1 MLIEKTCPMCGR
13 SAYLNIT
20 KEQDKELTQYIFHG
34 GKIQD
39 KLKSYNK
46 FEREFIK
53 TGYCPECQSLLFGS
67 KLEESD
73 NRFFYKDE
81 LNGDVMEIFVSK
93 TEGLKPFDAIT
104 SFAANML
111 SVNEKK
117 LYLYEME
124 LEKELSIDDSTGKVM
139 RIGESK

>member
-1 MLIEKTCPMCGR
+1 MVE
-13 SAYLNIT
+13 
-20 KEQDKELTQYIFHG
+20 
-34 GKIQD
+34 
-39 KLKSYNK
+39 
-46 FEREFIK
+46 
-53 TGYCPECQSLLFGS
+53 GYCSECQSLLFGS

-73 NRFFYKDE
+73 NRFFYNDE

>member
-46 FEREFIK
+46 FV
-53 TGYCPECQSLLFGS
+53 Y
-67 KLEESD
+67 
-73 NRFFYKDE
+73 NDE